1 MERSGRSRGGAFR
14 RGAIG
19 TLLLLAQAGCGSA
32 GSTSGGAPQAPVAVA
47 TAPVF
52 AQSVLLKPV
61 SGKVRVAV
69 RPAGFVPLASARLVP
84 VGTLVDTEAGTVAL
98 TSALPGG
105 SLQTGRFHGG
115 VFEIRQDRALAGL
128 TNLVLRDNLSRR
140 AACSARAHLS
150 QRLLG
155 LLRGNAMGR
164 FRTTG
169 RFAAA
174 TVRGTDWGVRDRC
187 DGTLTVVRSG
197 TVAVRDL
204 RLGKTVLVHAGHTYL
219 ATAS

>member
-1 MERSGRSRGGAFR
+1 
-14 RGAIG
+14 
-19 TLLLLAQAGCGSA
+19 
-32 GSTSGGAPQAPVAVA
+32 
-47 TAPVF
+47 
-52 AQSVLLKPV
+52 
-61 SGKVRVAV
+61 
-69 RPAGFVPLASARLVP
+69 
-84 VGTLVDTEAGTVAL
+84 L

-105 SLQTGRFHGG
+105 RRFQTGRFHGG
-115 VFEIRQDRALAGL
+115 VFEIRQDRSLAGL

-140 AACSARAHLS
+140 RACVPAARSS

-155 LLRGNAMGR
+155 LLRGNARGR

-204 RLGKTVLVHAGHTYL
+204 RTGKTVLVHAGQTNL
-219 ATAS
+219 ASAP